1 MPEDNLSP
9 ETDNLNPEAGS
20 KVADPISAPNAP
32 NEVGF
37 SWKTKLGADLANAPT
52 FQKFEDTPDGLKK
65 AFESHAS
72 LEKMLGHEKV
82 PIPKGPEDV
91 EGWTKFS
98 KAMGIPDKAEGYGLA
113 DANLPEGMQ
122 GMVVDKGKFAEIV
135 HGLKLT
141 PNQAK
146 GLWGVYQ
153 KESISSYQ
161 QAVGNFK
168 DSMTKV
174 VNQLKSEWGDSY
186 EANVDLGQTV
196 ISKFAPDA
204 DSQEFITAMMLKD
217 PRSIKFLAAI
227 GNQFAENKVG
237 EFSIKRF
244 SLAPE
249 QAKAEWAAIR
259 QDPKHPYNNEKAPPA
274 ERDAAIDY
282 VNKLIKASMTS

>member
-1 MPEDNLSP
+1 MPEDNLNP
-9 ETDNLNPEAGS
+9 ETPDNLNPVTE
-20 KVADPISAPNAP
+20 VADPISAP

-37 SWKTKLGADLANAPT
+37 SWKSKLGADLANAPT
-52 FQKFEDTPDGLKK
+52 FQKFEDSQDGLRK

-82 PIPKGPEDV
+82 PIPKGPEDI
-91 EGWTKFS
+91 EGWSKFS
-98 KAMGIPDKAEGYGLA
+98 KAMGIPDKAEGYGLP
-113 DANLPEGMQ
+113 DASLPEGMQ
-122 GMVVDKGKFAEIV
+122 GMMVDKGKFSEIV

-146 GLWGVYQ
+146 GLWDTYQ
-153 KESISSYQ
+153 KESITSYQ
-161 QAVGNFK
+161 MAVGNFK
-168 DSMTKV
+168 DNMQKV
-174 VNQLKSEWGDSY
+174 VNQLKSEWGNSY
-186 EANVDLGQTV
+186 DANVDLGQTV

-204 DSQEFITAMMLKD
+204 DTQEFITATMLKD

-249 QAKAEWAAIR
+249 QAKAEWASIR
-259 QDPKHPYNNEKAPPA
+259 QDPKDPYNNENAPPA
-274 ERDAAIDY
+274 ERQTRIDY
-282 VNKLIKASMTS
+282 VNKLIKASMISQG